1 MFVKFFSRPVK
12 RDGSKGG
19 SPKRSMN
26 YLLDKPEEQVKV
38 LAGNPELSKELAEGL
53 LFENKYTVGCLTFEE
68 PNIPEKQKYEI
79 IQRFEETFFAGLES
93 NQYNISWVEHT
104 DKGRLELNFFIPNIE
119 LSTGKRLQPYYDRAD
134 KHLAEG
140 FKQVI
145 NLQYGLS
152 SPDDPQ
158 KRQTVMINKNLPKT
172 SKATVG
178 AINELIRDGFENGE
192 VSNRQEVI
200 QFLEKYGFEI
210 ARQTEKFISIK
221 NENGR
226 NIRLKGAFY
235 EQSFGIGGK
244 SQEAERARKAGKEGI
259 GSLTSQD
266 GDRELYQRA
275 EAALAKSVEKRK
287 EVFSKLF
294 EKGKTGPSGGSGGV
308 TEASREFTQGF
319 GQEIQNTVLGASGV
333 SSDDGDRVVLSDV
346 GSKETIQPD
355 GGLEAVGRAIQN
367 SQQRDGHSELQNIRQ
382 HSQNMREDRP
392 ELSRPSMGRQYE
404 NYSEKGGINGPSY
417 EALKGSIVRFRRE
430 AEQRVEAIKREIK
443 QATEFYRS
451 IAGRKPTITE
461 LAQGVVRKFRLK
473 LQKQAHEKKEKE
485 QTQSRGMRM

>member
-1 MFVKFFSRPVK
+1 MFVKFFSRPTK

-19 SPKRSMN
+19 SPKRSID

-104 DKGRLELNFFIPNIE
+104 DKGRLELNFFIPNVE

-140 FKQVI
+140 FKRVI

-158 KRQTVMINKNLPKT
+158 KRQTVTMSMNLPKT
-172 SKATVG
+172 SKATVE
-178 AINELIRDGFENGE
+178 AINGLICDGFENGE
-192 VSNRQEVI
+192 ISNRKEVI
-200 QFLEKYGFEI
+200 AFLEKYGFEI

-235 EQSFGIGGK
+235 EQSFGVGGK
-244 SQEAERARKAGKEGI
+244 SQDTERARKAGKEEI
-259 GSLTSQD
+259 GTLRSQKEH
-266 GDRELYQRA
+266 RELYQRA
-275 EAALAKSVEKRK
+275 EADLAKSVEKRK
-287 EVFSKLF
+287 ADFSKQF
-294 EKGKTGPSGGSGGV
+294 AKGKIDSSGGV
-308 TEASREFTQGF
+308 RRLTEANKEFTQGF
-319 GQEIQNTVLGASGV
+319 GQKIQNTVLGASGMY
-333 SSDDGDRVVLSDV
+333 SGDGGWVGLSDI
-346 GSKETIQPD
+346 GGKEEIQPD
-355 GGLEAVGRAIQN
+355 GRLEAVSKAIQG
-367 SQQRDGHSELQNIRQ
+367 SKQRYNYSELQNARQ
-382 HSQNMREDRP
+382 YIQDMRKDRP
-392 ELSRPSMGRQYE
+392 ELSRQRMRGQYE
-404 NYSEKGGINGPSY
+404 NYSEKEEIDGSSY
-417 EALKGSIVRFRRE
+417 EALKGSIARFRKE

-443 QATEFYRS
+443 QTSEFYRKITRRKS
-451 IAGRKPTITE
+451 DIAE
-461 LAQGVVRKFRLK
+461 LAQEIVEKFRLK
-473 LQKQAHEKKEKE
+473 LQKQAYEKQRERK
-485 QTQSRGMRM
+485 QSRGMSL

>member
-19 SPKRSMN
+19 SPKLSMN

-38 LAGNPELSKELAEGL
+38 LVGNPELSKELAEGL

-104 DKGRLELNFFIPNIE
+104 DKGRLELNFFIPNVE

-145 NLQYGLS
+145 NLHYGLS

-158 KRQTVMINKNLPKT
+158 KRQTVTMNKNLPKT
-172 SKATVG
+172 SKATVE

-244 SQEAERARKAGKEGI
+244 SQEAERARKAGKEGV

-266 GDRELYQRA
+266 RDRELYQRA

-294 EKGKTGPSGGSGGV
+294 EKGETGPSRGSRGV
-308 TEASREFTQGF
+308 TEASREFAQGF
-319 GQEIQNTVLGASGV
+319 GQEIQNTVLGASRANGF
-333 SSDDGDRVVLSDV
+333 DGDREYLYRV
-346 GSKETIQPD
+346 GSKETIRPN

-367 SQQRDGHSELQNIRQ
+367 SQQRDGHSELQNIGQ

-392 ELSRPSMGRQYE
+392 ELSKLGMGRQYE
-404 NYSEKGGINGPSY
+404 NYSEKGEIDGPSY
-417 EALKGSIVRFRRE
+417 EALKGSIARFRRE
-430 AEQRVEAIKREIK
+430 TEQRVEAIKREIK
-443 QATEFYRS
+443 QATEFYHS

-461 LAQGVVRKFRLK
+461 LARGIVEKFRLK
-473 LQKQAHEKKEKE
+473 IQKQAHKKKQKE
-485 QTQSRGMRM
+485 QNQSRGMGL

>member
-1 MFVKFFSRPVK
+1 MFVKFFSRPIK
-12 RDGSKGG
+12 KDGSKGG
-19 SPKRSMN
+19 SPKRSID

-68 PNIPEKQKYEI
+68 PNIPEKHKYEI

-104 DKGRLELNFFIPNIE
+104 DKGRLELNFFIPNVE

-158 KRQTVMINKNLPKT
+158 KRQTVTMSMNLPKT
-172 SKATVG
+172 SKATVE
-178 AINELIRDGFENGE
+178 AINGLICDGFENGE
-192 VSNRQEVI
+192 ISNRKEVI
-200 QFLEKYGFEI
+200 AFLEKYGFEI

-244 SQEAERARKAGKEGI
+244 SQDTERARKAGKKSVGN
-259 GSLTSQD
+259 LASQEEH
-266 GDRELYQRA
+266 RELYQRA
-275 EAALAKSVEKRK
+275 EADLARSVEKRK
-287 EVFSKLF
+287 AIFSKQF
-294 EKGKTGPSGGSGGV
+294 AKGKTGPSGRDQELTG
-308 TEASREFTQGF
+308 ADREFTQGF
-319 GQEIQNTVLGASGV
+319 GQEIRNPILGASGV
-333 SSDDGDRVVLSDV
+333 YSGDGDRIGLFDMGNEKPIRKNVEL
-346 GSKETIQPD
+346 ET
-355 GGLEAVGRAIQN
+355 VGRAIQD
-367 SQQRDGHSELQNIRQ
+367 SKQGDGHSKLQDARQ
-382 HSQNMREDRP
+382 DAQAMRKDRP
-392 ELSRPSMGRQYE
+392 ELSRPRMGRQYE
-404 NYSEKGGINGPSY
+404 NNSEKGEIDGPSY
-417 EALKGSIVRFRRE
+417 EALKGSIARFRRE
-430 AEQRVEAIKREIK
+430 AGQRVEAIKREIK
-443 QATEFYRS
+443 QAAEFYRK
-451 IAGRKPTITE
+451 IAGRKSDIAE
-461 LAQGVVRKFRLK
+461 LAREIIGKFRVK
-473 LQKQAHEKKEKE
+473 LQKQAQENEEKEK
-485 QTQSRGMRM
+485 TQSRGIRF

>member
-1 MFVKFFSRPVK
+1 MFVKFFSRPTK

-19 SPKRSMN
+19 SPKLSMN

-104 DKGRLELNFFIPNIE
+104 DKGRLELNFFIPNVE

-145 NLQYGLS
+145 NLHYGLS

-158 KRQTVMINKNLPKT
+158 KRQTVTMNKKLPKT
-172 SKATVG
+172 SKVTVE
-178 AINELIRDGFENGE
+178 AINELIRDGFENEE
-192 VSNRQEVI
+192 VSNRKEVI
-200 QFLEKYGFEI
+200 TFLEKYGFEI

-235 EQSFGIGGK
+235 EQSFGIGGE
-244 SQEAERARKAGKEGI
+244 SQEAERARKAEKEGI

-266 GDRELYQRA
+266 RDRELFQRA

-287 EVFSKLF
+287 AVFSKQF
-294 EKGKTGPSGGSGGV
+294 AKGKTDPSEGARGV
-308 TEASREFTQGF
+308 TEASRECTQGF
-319 GQEIQNTVLGASGV
+319 GQEIQNTILGASGV
-333 SSDDGDRVVLSDV
+333 HSGDGNRVGLSDV

-355 GGLEAVGRAIQN
+355 GGLEEVGRAIQS
-367 SQQRDGHSELQNIRQ
+367 SQQRDGHSELQNVRRDIQ
-382 HSQNMREDRP
+382 VMREDRP
-392 ELSRPSMGRQYE
+392 ELSKLGMEGQYE
-404 NYSEKGGINGPSY
+404 NYSEKGEVNGPSY
-417 EALKGSIVRFRRE
+417 EALKGSIARFRRE
-430 AEQRVEAIKREIK
+430 AEQRVETIKREIK
-443 QATEFYRS
+443 QAAEFYRT
-451 IAGRKPTITE
+451 IAGRKSDIAE
-461 LAQGVVRKFRLK
+461 LAQEIIGKFRVK
-473 LQKQAHEKKEKE
+473 LQKQAHENEEKE
-485 QTQSRGMRM
+485 QTHSRGIR

>member
-1 MFVKFFSRPVK
+1 MFIKFFSRPIK

-19 SPKRSMN
+19 SPNRSMN

-53 LFENKYTVGCLTFEE
+53 IFENKYTVGCLTFEE

-79 IQRFEETFFAGLES
+79 IQRFEDTFFAGLES

-104 DKGRLELNFFIPNIE
+104 DKGRLELNFFIPNVE

-145 NLQYGLS
+145 NLHYGLS

-158 KRQTVMINKNLPKT
+158 KRQTVTMNKNLPKT
-172 SKATVG
+172 SKATVE
-178 AINELIRDGFENGE
+178 AINELIRDGFESGD

-200 QFLEKYGFEI
+200 AFLEKYGFEI

-235 EQSFGIGGK
+235 EQSFGIGGER
-244 SQEAERARKAGKEGI
+244 QEAERARKAGKERD
-259 GSLTSQD
+259 GSLTSQEEH
-266 GDRELYQRA
+266 RELYQRA
-275 EAALAKSVEKRK
+275 EAALARSVEKRK
-287 EVFSKLF
+287 ADFSKQF
-294 EKGKTGPSGGSGGV
+294 AKGKTDPSERAQGV
-308 TEASREFTQGF
+308 TEANREFTQGF
-319 GQEIQNTVLGASGV
+319 SQEIQNTILGWAGVHSGDGNRV
-333 SSDDGDRVVLSDV
+333 SLSDV

-355 GGLEAVGRAIQN
+355 GGLETVGRAIQ
-367 SQQRDGHSELQNIRQ
+367 SSKQRDDLSELQNVRRDIQ
-382 HSQNMREDRP
+382 AMREDRP
-392 ELSRPSMGRQYE
+392 ELSRSSVGGQYE
-404 NYSEKGGINGPSY
+404 NYSEKGGIDGSSY
-417 EALKGSIVRFRRE
+417 EALKGSIARFRRE
-430 AEQRVEAIKREIK
+430 AEQRVEVIKREIK
-443 QATEFYRS
+443 QAAEFYRK
-451 IAGRKPTITE
+451 IAGRKSDIAE
-461 LAQGVVRKFRLK
+461 LAREVIEKFRLK
-473 LQKQAHEKKEKE
+473 IQKQAQEDEEKE
-485 QTQSRGMRM
+485 QSQSRGIGL

>member
-1 MFVKFFSRPVK
+1 
-12 RDGSKGG
+12 
-19 SPKRSMN
+19 MN

-38 LAGNPELSKELAEGL
+38 LAGHPELSKELAEGL

-68 PNIPEKQKYEI
+68 ANIPEKQKYEI

-104 DKGRLELNFFIPNIE
+104 DKGRLELNFFIPNVE

-158 KRQTVMINKNLPKT
+158 KRQTVTMNKNLPKT
-172 SKATVG
+172 SKSTVE
-178 AINELIRDGFENGE
+178 AINELIRDGFKNGE
-192 VSNRQEVI
+192 ISNRQEVI

-244 SQEAERARKAGKEGI
+244 SQDAERARQTGKEGV
-259 GSLTSQD
+259 GSLRSQEEH
-266 GDRELYQRA
+266 RELYQRA
-275 EAALAKSVEKRK
+275 EAAIAKSVEKRK
-287 EVFSKLF
+287 TVFSKQF
-294 EKGKTGPSGGSGGV
+294 ARGKTDPSGGARRL
-308 TEASREFTQGF
+308 TEANRERTQRF
-319 GQEIQNTVLGASGV
+319 GQEIHNPVLGACGSNGFTG
-333 SSDDGDRVVLSDV
+333 DGEYLHWV
-346 GSKETIQPD
+346 GSKKPISAD
-355 GGLEAVGRAIQN
+355 GGLEESSRAIQDCKQGN
-367 SQQRDGHSELQNIRQ
+367 GYSELQNARQ
-382 HSQNMREDRP
+382 HSQVLREDRP
-392 ELSRPSMGRQYE
+392 ELSRPRMGGQYE

-417 EALKGSIVRFRRE
+417 EALKGSIARFRRE

-443 QATEFYRS
+443 QATELYRKV
-451 IAGRKPTITE
+451 AGRKSDIAE
-461 LAQGVVRKFRLK
+461 LAQGIVRKFRLK
-473 LQKQAHEKKEKE
+473 LQKQAHEKE
-485 QTQSRGMRM
+485 QKQSRGMHL